1 MTCVYSGELPL
12 RIELLFGFR
21 VACYSGPRKSKTCA
35 LIQNTERLALLTMG
49 EWANEAAGVL
59 CVEAVLQSKKSNTS
73 CTANMGNGKLLTI
86 YIRL

>member
-1 MTCVYSGELPL
+1 MTCAYSGELPL

-21 VACYSGPRKSKTCA
+21 VACYSGSRKSKTCA

-59 CVEAVLQSKKSNTS
+59 CVEAVLQGKKSNTN
-73 CTANMGNGKLLTI
+73 CTANNGMGTLLI
-86 YIRL
+86 VYIRL